1 MNKNILNILSMIF
14 IIAVTQTPT
23 TDFIVSNINS
33 QIIDST
39 LSRSINY
46 NTVVV
51 QSDLN

>member
-14 IIAVTQTPT
+14 IIAVTQTP

-46 NTVVV
+46 NTVVI